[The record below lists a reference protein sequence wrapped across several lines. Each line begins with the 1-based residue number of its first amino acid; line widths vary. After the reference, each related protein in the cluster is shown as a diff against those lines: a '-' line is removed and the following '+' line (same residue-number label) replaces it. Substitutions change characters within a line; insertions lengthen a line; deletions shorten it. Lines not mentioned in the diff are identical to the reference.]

1 MTARGAFVVSID
13 LELAWGTCDRP
24 LDARRRAR
32 LDRERTIVERLLRTL
47 AQHDVRATWA
57 VVGHLLLAGC
67 DGGGGRPHPEI
78 PAGAVTG
85 AADWLAQHPPPGRH
99 PLWHGADIVE
109 RIAAARPA
117 HELASHSF
125 CHLPYDEARTSRAA
139 VAADLAAARRAHA
152 AARLPFASF
161 VFPRNVVGF
170 RDLLAAAGV
179 RVYRG
184 RSRAWYDGLP
194 HVRLRRALDLLDFVL
209 VPWARTV
216 RPLVDDAGLVDV
228 PDSLLL
234 YDRRGLARLRGA
246 RAVVAKARRALEGA
260 ARRGE
265 VFHLWFH
272 PANFADRTGEQLAVL
287 DAVLA
292 HAGRL
297 RAAGRLENR
306 TLGDFAA
313 PAAATPAAVAGAVGS

>member
-1 MTARGAFVVSID
+1 MSARGAFVVSID
-13 LELAWGTCDRP
+13 LELAWGTSDRP

-32 LDRERTIVERLLRTL
+32 LGRERTIVERLLAAFAR
-47 AQHDVRATWA
+47 HDVRATWA
-57 VVGHLLLAGC
+57 VVGRLLRDGC
-67 DGGGGRPHPEI
+67 GD
-78 PAGAVTG
+78 
-85 AADWLAQHPPPGRH
+85 D
-99 PLWHGADIVE
+99 PLWHGADLVE
-109 RIAAARPA
+109 RITAARPA

-139 VAADLAAARRAHA
+139 VAVDLALARGAHA

-194 HVRLRRALDLLDFVL
+194 PVRLRRALDLLDFVV

-216 RPLVDDAGLVDV
+216 RPVVDDTGLVDV

-234 YDRRGLARLRGA
+234 YDRRGLCRLRPA
-246 RAVVAKARRALEGA
+246 RAVVAKSRRALDAA

-272 PANFADRTGEQLAVL
+272 PANFVDRTGEQLAVL

-306 TLGDFAA
+306 TLGEFAA
-313 PAAATPAAVAGAVGS
+313 PAGGVAS